1 MYTQT
6 ATTSSN
12 ILVALR
18 NSTPMQE
25 FLKPAVKH
33 ADPETKRLWNKLL
46 LFKKKLR
53 MQLMKELLSKNQFL
67 RWLLKNRFDRAFKVH
82 LNPV

>member
-1 MYTQT
+1 
-6 ATTSSN
+6 
-12 ILVALR
+12 
-18 NSTPMQE
+18 MQK
-25 FLKPAVKH
+25 FLKSAVKH
-33 ADPETKRLWNKLL
+33 AESETKRLWNKLL

-53 MQLMKELLSKNQFL
+53 LQLMKKLLSKIQFL